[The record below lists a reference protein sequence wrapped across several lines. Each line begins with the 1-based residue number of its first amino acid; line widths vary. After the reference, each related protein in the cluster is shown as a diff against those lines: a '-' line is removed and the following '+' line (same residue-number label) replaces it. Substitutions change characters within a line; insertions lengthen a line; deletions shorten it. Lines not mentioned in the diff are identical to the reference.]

1 MILKLTDKQKVVILY
16 SLNTKKQMMKNLW
29 ILCAVFG
36 LFWSQSSNAQLVNK
50 TNLRFSV
57 VSPSSSFGSLSGFN
71 RKALADGIENP
82 DKGDGGVRPFE
93 SFDSRT
99 GFGIDLGNI
108 FYIRNTTLPENMG
121 VGIDA
126 SFLNF
131 NWVRVNNRGMHND
144 ASEFEFTNHF
154 LTYQL
159 RVGAIYTY
167 SPVPDIH
174 LDYVFRWAPTG
185 AALIGSYNDNPPDVD
200 GAKDRHLGFGYGLRR
215 FNTGLY
221 VRYNV
226 LTLGFEWD
234 FGGSTFSTRSS
245 DMSSWYSSDV
255 PLNSLRF
262 IFGFN
267 FVRQERVVGRR

>member
-1 MILKLTDKQKVVILY
+1 M
-16 SLNTKKQMMKNLW
+16 KKIIAFVLVLW
-29 ILCAVFG
+29 
-36 LFWSQSSNAQLVNK
+36 LFLPDVTRAQLVNK

-57 VSPSSSFGSLSGFN
+57 ISPSSSFGSMSGFN
-71 RKALADGIENP
+71 RNALADAAQNP
-82 DKGDGGVRPFE
+82 DDSDGGLKPFE

-121 VGIDA
+121 LGIEA
-126 SFLNF
+126 SFLNL
-131 NWVRVNNRGMHND
+131 NWVRVNNRGLHTNGD
-144 ASEFEFTNHF
+144 EFEFSNHF
-154 LTYQL
+154 VTYQL

-174 LDYVFRWAPTG
+174 FDAVFRWAPTAG
-185 AALIGSYNDNPPDVD
+185 MVLGGYNDPA
-200 GAKDRHLGFGYGLRR
+200 GASRAKDRHFGLGYGLTR

-226 LTLGFEWD
+226 LTLGMEWD
-234 FGGSTFSTRSS
+234 FGRSKFSTRSS
-245 DMSSWYSSDV
+245 DMGNWYSADV

-267 FVRQERVVGRR
+267 FVRKPRAVGRR